1 MQKNPSD
8 IGSEGTQL
16 SAEEKLE
23 SLINPLKLVTQYI
36 SEFEASTSITSVIKQ
51 LSELDKGFASVA
63 SQMGRGA
70 QISEVIQKNFA
81 EATKNVIKLGGSTS
95 DVVKIQED
103 LLTATNRNIIAT
115 SDIYDKLFA
124 TQKVTGLAVDELA
137 TGFLDAGMSISHI
150 TEQMS
155 EVVSISTSLGVN
167 AKTVSSLV
175 VNNLDKLNR
184 YGFENGVEGLS
195 RMAAQASML
204 RVNMNS
210 VFTLADEVMNPER
223 AIEIASTIQS
233 LGVVSGDLIDPYK
246 LMDLAQ
252 NNLPELQ
259 NQVGELFKDFT
270 KFNETTGQF
279 EIIKSARRDLKG
291 IASALQ
297 MDTKEAE
304 KFAIS
309 MADLGKKISE
319 ISFADFDL
327 DEDTK
332 TAVANLATFN
342 KGTGRYEITTEVG
355 AKSIEEFL
363 QTYKDDADGLKK
375 FLEGTEEVLPP
386 GEDKMINLATQQVGK
401 LGEIQIAL
409 NEMTSA
415 LKLNI
420 ASTKDG
426 RQILTTAAASVKSGT
441 ELTKQAISEV
451 NIEEAIS
458 TANKMIKGE
467 AKFEDYTKLFDATKD
482 VLLSTLKAQGKGV
495 TDQISNYIPK
505 EVQEIITNILGINL
519 KNQTEN
525 KSGVAPQNI
534 PTPAEPPKS
543 TQLPTSENKLNFTQ
557 PVDYTK
563 INFGE
568 NTAEISNNIGEQ
580 TLVLADLHQTL
591 NNYMS
596 DKFNPKIEMDYTD
609 LNVAQKEQ
617 NNILVKNYEK
627 LEEIRQVLELNP
639 TKITLNENK
648 ITEPK
653 TVNEFD
659 FSKLENVVTDL
670 NTSIN
675 SDITKILQ
683 TPLKNTEEKT
693 FVENTEK
700 ITVQEKIPNTVIDEF
715 GKMNETLINFSQN
728 LQENNLQKEQN
739 NIIVKNYEKL
749 EEIRQVLELNPTKIK
764 LDDNKITEPK
774 TVNEFDFSKLENAIT
789 DLNTSINS
797 DITKILQT
805 PLKNTEEKTF
815 VENTEKIT
823 IQEKIPNTVIDEF
836 GKMNETLINF
846 SQNLQENN
854 LQKETKIIEPIDYN
868 LQKNNQLD
876 VLISEMSEL
885 GNNFKDISVN
895 IPEISIPENK
905 LNETNNTNLE
915 NFDKITQSIINNK
928 PPEIVQNQVFN
939 KPITENNTDLF
950 VSEITKPIDNLIKN
964 LNPIV
969 PSTVVEKE
977 VFKNLEPQTQVA
989 KPVEN
994 KQINIFDENV
1004 TKNEN
1009 QKKSVDEITVT
1020 QNLNIKLEVA
1030 GNQNRD
1036 LAEKMVNTLRQNP
1049 RELEKLISE
1058 IKLKS
1063 TEYGANK
1070 TSRESYAAQLRGA

>member
-1 MQKNPSD
+1 
-8 IGSEGTQL
+8 
-16 SAEEKLE
+16 
-23 SLINPLKLVTQYI
+23 
-36 SEFEASTSITSVIKQ
+36 
-51 LSELDKGFASVA
+51 
-63 SQMGRGA
+63 
-70 QISEVIQKNFA
+70 
-81 EATKNVIKLGGSTS
+81 
-95 DVVKIQED
+95 
-103 LLTATNRNIIAT
+103 
-115 SDIYDKLFA
+115 
-124 TQKVTGLAVDELA
+124 
-137 TGFLDAGMSISHI
+137 
-150 TEQMS
+150 
-155 EVVSISTSLGVN
+155 
-167 AKTVSSLV
+167 
-175 VNNLDKLNR
+175 
-184 YGFENGVEGLS
+184 
-195 RMAAQASML
+195 
-204 RVNMNS
+204 
-210 VFTLADEVMNPER
+210 
-223 AIEIASTIQS
+223 
-233 LGVVSGDLIDPYK
+233 
-246 LMDLAQ
+246 
-252 NNLPELQ
+252 
-259 NQVGELFKDFT
+259 
-270 KFNETTGQF
+270 
-279 EIIKSARRDLKG
+279 
-291 IASALQ
+291 

-505 EVQEIITNILGINL
+505 EVQEIISNILGINL

-568 NTAEISNNIGEQ
+568 NTAEISSNIGEQ

-609 LNVAQKEQ
+609 LNVTQKEQ

-659 FSKLENVVTDL
+659 FSKLENAVADFRALIGATDPAEAAEGTIRKAYAESKGR
-670 NTSIN
+670 NAVHG
-675 SDITKILQ
+675 SDS
-683 TPLKNTEEKT
+683 
-693 FVENTEK
+693 
-700 ITVQEKIPNTVIDEF
+700 D
-715 GKMNETLINFSQN
+715 
-728 LQENNLQKEQN
+728 
-739 NIIVKNYEKL
+739 
-749 EEIRQVLELNPTKIK
+749 
-764 LDDNKITEPK
+764 
-774 TVNEFDFSKLENAIT
+774 ENAEI
-789 DLNTSINS
+789 
-797 DITKILQT
+797 
-805 PLKNTEEKTF
+805 E
-815 VENTEKIT
+815 
-823 IQEKIPNTVIDEF
+823 
-836 GKMNETLINF
+836 GKFHFTAA
-846 SQNLQENN
+846 
-854 LQKETKIIEPIDYN
+854 
-868 LQKNNQLD
+868 
-876 VLISEMSEL
+876 
-885 GNNFKDISVN
+885 
-895 IPEISIPENK
+895 EI
-905 LNETNNTNLE
+905 
-915 NFDKITQSIINNK
+915 F
-928 PPEIVQNQVFN
+928 
-939 KPITENNTDLF
+939 
-950 VSEITKPIDNLIKN
+950 
-964 LNPIV
+964 
-969 PSTVVEKE
+969 
-977 VFKNLEPQTQVA
+977 
-989 KPVEN
+989 
-994 KQINIFDENV
+994 
-1004 TKNEN
+1004 
-1009 QKKSVDEITVT
+1009 
-1020 QNLNIKLEVA
+1020 
-1030 GNQNRD
+1030 
-1036 LAEKMVNTLRQNP
+1036 
-1049 RELEKLISE
+1049 
-1058 IKLKS
+1058 
-1063 TEYGANK
+1063 
-1070 TSRESYAAQLRGA
+1070 

>member
-1 MQKNPSD
+1 MQKNPSEID
-8 IGSEGTQL
+8 SEGTQI
-16 SAEEKLE
+16 SAEEKLV
-23 SLINPLKLVTQYI
+23 SLINPLRLLTQYM
-36 SEFEASTSITSVIKQ
+36 SEFEAATSLTNVIKQ
-51 LSELDKGFASVA
+51 LSELDKGFSSIAN
-63 SQMGRGA
+63 QMGRGA
-70 QISEVIQKNFA
+70 QISETIQKNFA

-124 TQKVTGLAVDELA
+124 TQRVTGLAVDELA

-426 RQILTTAAASVKSGT
+426 RQLLTTAAASVKSGT
-441 ELTKQAISEV
+441 ELTKQAISQV
-451 NIEEAIS
+451 DTKDAIA

-467 AKFEDYTKLFDATKD
+467 ATFDDYMKLFEASKN
-482 VLLSTLKAQGKGV
+482 VLESTIGAQGQGIAN
-495 TDQISNYIPK
+495 QITNYLPK
-505 EVQEIITNILGINL
+505 EIQGVITDILNMTTPT
-519 KNQTEN
+519 QTES
-525 KSGVAPQNI
+525 KTGV
-534 PTPAEPPKS
+534 EPPKPVELPK
-543 TQLPTSENKLNFTQ
+543 QVELPTSENKLNFTQ

-568 NTAEISNNIGEQ
+568 NTAEISSNIGEQ

-609 LNVAQKEQ
+609 LNVTQKEQ

-659 FSKLENVVTDL
+659 FSKLENAV
-670 NTSIN
+670 
-675 SDITKILQ
+675 
-683 TPLKNTEEKT
+683 
-693 FVENTEK
+693 
-700 ITVQEKIPNTVIDEF
+700 
-715 GKMNETLINFSQN
+715 
-728 LQENNLQKEQN
+728 
-739 NIIVKNYEKL
+739 
-749 EEIRQVLELNPTKIK
+749 
-764 LDDNKITEPK
+764 
-774 TVNEFDFSKLENAIT
+774 A

-868 LQKNNQLD
+868 IQKNNQLD
-876 VLISEMSEL
+876 VLISEMAEL

-939 KPITENNTDLF
+939 KPLTENNTDLF

-1070 TSRESYAAQLRGA
+1070 TSKESYAAQLREA